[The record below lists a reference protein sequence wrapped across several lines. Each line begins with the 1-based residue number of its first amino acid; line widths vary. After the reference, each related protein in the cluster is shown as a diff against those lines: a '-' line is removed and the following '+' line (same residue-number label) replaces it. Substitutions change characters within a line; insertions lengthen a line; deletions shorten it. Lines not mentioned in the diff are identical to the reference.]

1 VRGIRLVIDDDLDV
15 AHPLTEFRRKIH
27 HRAADETGES
37 RALEIRHSVYFTGVM
52 GSRRVLVVDDD
63 RDLCDLLSDFL
74 SEEGYDVTRA
84 YAGQDAIDSARESTP
99 DAVLLDLLLPDVS
112 GVAVGRA
119 LRDAPSTRDVPI
131 VIISGDR
138 TALARS
144 KLELRAD
151 SFLEKPFSLAAVEA
165 ALRGALGEPNTAS
178 GAS

>member
-1 VRGIRLVIDDDLDV
+1 
-15 AHPLTEFRRKIH
+15 
-27 HRAADETGES
+27 
-37 RALEIRHSVYFTGVM
+37 M

-63 RDLCDLLSDFL
+63 RDLCDLLADFL

-84 YAGQDAIDSARESTP
+84 YAGQDAIDSARASTP

-138 TALARS
+138 GALARS
-144 KLELRAD
+144 ARPTATPD
-151 SFLEKPFSLAAVEA
+151 TSGSS
-165 ALRGALGEPNTAS
+165 RSRSTAS
-178 GAS
+178 GVLARAESIASWPAYARVTS

>member
-1 VRGIRLVIDDDLDV
+1 MD
-15 AHPLTEFRRKIH
+15 H
-27 HRAADETGES
+27 
-37 RALEIRHSVYFTGVM
+37 
-52 GSRRVLVVDDD
+52 RRVLVVDDD

-84 YAGQDAIDSARESTP
+84 YAGQDAIDSARASTP

-119 LRDAPSTRDVPI
+119 LRDEPSTHDVPI

-144 KLELRAD
+144 KLELHAD
-151 SFLEKPFSLAAVEA
+151 SSLEKPFSLAAVQA
-165 ALRGALGEPNTAS
+165 ALRDALGEQHGAS
-178 GAS
+178 GAF

>member
-1 VRGIRLVIDDDLDV
+1 
-15 AHPLTEFRRKIH
+15 
-27 HRAADETGES
+27 
-37 RALEIRHSVYFTGVM
+37 M

-84 YAGQDAIDSARESTP
+84 YAGQDAIDSARASTP

-138 TALARS
+138 GALARS
-144 KLELRAD
+144 TLELRVIAPARCPA
-151 SFLEKPFSLAAVEA
+151 LRSLAARTRQKRCWARRARRA
-165 ALRGALGEPNTAS
+165 ARPAPPRG
-178 GAS
+178 

>member
-1 VRGIRLVIDDDLDV
+1 VG
-15 AHPLTEFRRKIH
+15 
-27 HRAADETGES
+27 TG
-37 RALEIRHSVYFTGVM
+37 RI
-52 GSRRVLVVDDD
+52 LVVDDD

-84 YAGQDAIDSARESTP
+84 YAGQDAIDAARSTTP

-119 LRDAPSTRDVPI
+119 LRDAESTRDVPI

-138 TALARS
+138 MALARS

-151 SFLEKPFSLAAVEA
+151 SFLEKPFSLAAVESAVRA
-165 ALRGALGEPNTAS
+165 ALGPSTATP